1 MNRLIKYYNQNRYM
15 IWLVVLIL
23 IAIIALIQ
31 ILNNFTLE
39 RKNAQN
45 NQNTIIANNINK
57 NYSVITGKEIKEE
70 VSNIIDQFLN
80 YCNNQEVEKAY
91 EILSDECKEVLY
103 PTLEGFTKNYYNK
116 LFNKKKT
123 YFYQGWITN
132 NGNYTYKIDFTEDM
146 LATGTAAQTSIVDYY
161 TVIKDNDN
169 YKLNI
174 NKFIGITDINKTEKR
189 DDIIINIKR
198 KRVYMDYE
206 TYEIE
211 VKNNSKGEI
220 ILDSLQ
226 DTDTVYIEDDKKQK
240 YYWTSH
246 EIIEDDVSIRNAQ
259 SKEIEIK
266 FNKSYQP
273 KNEIIKIVFSDIILE
288 NKTLKVESFL

>member
-226 DTDTVYIEDDKKQK
+226 DTDTVYIEDDKEQK

-246 EIIEDDVSIRNAQ
+246 EIIEDDISIRNAQ

>member
-1 MNRLIKYYNQNRYM
+1 MNKLIKLYNQNRYM
-15 IWLVVLIL
+15 IWIVVLTL

-45 NQNTIIANNINK
+45 NQNTIIANTINK

-70 VSNIIDQFLN
+70 ISNIIDQFIN

-91 EILSDECKEVLY
+91 ELLSDECKEVLY

-132 NGNYTYKIDFTEDM
+132 NGNYTYKVDFTEDM
-146 LATGTAAQTSIVDYY
+146 LATGTAAQTSILDYY

-174 NKFIGITDINKTEKR
+174 NKFIGIRDINKTEIR
-189 DDIIINIKR
+189 ENIIINIKR

-220 ILDSLQ
+220 ILDGLQ
-226 DTDTVYIEDDKKQK
+226 DTDTVYIEDDKEQK

-246 EIIEDDVSIRNAQ
+246 EILEEDISIRQAK
-259 SKEIEIK
+259 SKQIEIK
-266 FNKSYQP
+266 FNKKYQP
-273 KNEIIKIVFSDIILE
+273 TKEAIKIVFSDIIL
-288 NKTLKVESFL
+288 NDKIIKVESFL